1 MTYSTTSILKRLTQ
15 SENSNSVYLNEAI
28 ALARTSLVNQDLL
41 ERINE
46 LANLAPKNE
55 EEMFGDLMSNL
66 FLRTTSN

>member
-41 ERINE
+41 DRINE

>member
-1 MTYSTTSILKRLTQ
+1 MTYSTSSILKRLTQ